1 MLQKLKSIKLKLTK
15 NTVNPY
21 NRSEFIWSDRD
32 LLKFS
37 LIGAGLGF
45 ILGVLVGFEWAW
57 RPVVNSFRPLIG

>member
-1 MLQKLKSIKLKLTK
+1 MLKKLKSALTN

-21 NRSEFIWSDRD
+21 NRSEYIWSDRD

-45 ILGVLVGFEWAW
+45 VLGVLVGFEWAW
-57 RPVVNSFRPLIG
+57 QPVVNCFRPLIG